1 MRINMLQELEK
12 MMTVVHNKLK
22 NQFFE
27 TMGGEP
33 VTRIEFESK
42 LKLKAGVDDFMTLK
56 DK

>member
-42 LKLKAGVDDFMTLK
+42 LKLKAGIDDFMTLK